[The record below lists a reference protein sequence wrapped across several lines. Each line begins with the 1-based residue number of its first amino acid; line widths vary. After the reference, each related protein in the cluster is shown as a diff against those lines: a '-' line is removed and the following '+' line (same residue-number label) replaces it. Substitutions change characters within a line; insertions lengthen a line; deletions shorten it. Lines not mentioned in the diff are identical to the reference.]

1 MSDWLVAL
9 YEAPLVVVPLVGGIV
24 LVLYVVGQRLADG
37 VSPVALP
44 LDGKFLKAFL
54 YTGALL
60 AIWLSCYHFYG
71 VLAAGGV
78 AQ

>member
-78 AQ
+78 SQ

>member
-37 VSPVALP
+37 VSLVALP

-71 VLAAGGV
+71 VLAAGGA

>member
-1 MSDWLVAL
+1 MSPWLEAL
-9 YEAPLVVVPLVGGIV
+9 WEAPLVVGPLILGVV
-24 LVLYVVGQRLADG
+24 LVLYVVYQRIADG
-37 VSPVALP
+37 VSPLALP

-71 VLAAGGV
+71 VLASGGE
-78 AQ
+78 